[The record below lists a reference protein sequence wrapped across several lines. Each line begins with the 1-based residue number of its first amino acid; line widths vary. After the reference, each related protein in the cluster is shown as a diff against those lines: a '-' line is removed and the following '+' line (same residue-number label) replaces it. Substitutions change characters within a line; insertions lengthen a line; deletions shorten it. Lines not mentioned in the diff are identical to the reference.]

1 MKNFVSRAINQV
13 YRLVGS
19 CMLLILLLTGCGR
32 PHAFAG
38 TQLEQPRLA
47 TDFSGIN
54 WDGKPF
60 HLSDLGGQVVLL
72 FFGYTT
78 CPDVCP
84 LTLAEMQA
92 VEKQLGE
99 QAKDVEVVLVTV
111 DPELDT
117 VEQLAQYIPAFD
129 ATFYGVRLD
138 EATLATTK
146 KAYGIYAEKVVSE
159 SETTKAEHMVG
170 HGSYTLLIDQ
180 QGNWRVI
187 YSYYID
193 AKAIAE
199 EVAIHN
205 SVYEQMSDKIGLS
218 NRFMS
223 SKILTLGR
231 FCS

>member
-1 MKNFVSRAINQV
+1 MENSISQAINQM
-13 YRLVGS
+13 YRLGGA
-19 CMLLILLLTGCGR
+19 CMLLILMLTGCGK
-32 PHAFAG
+32 PHEFAG
-38 TQLEQPRLA
+38 TQLEQPRPIH
-47 TDFSGIN
+47 DFSGVN

-60 HLSDLGGQVVLL
+60 QLSHLGGQVVLL

-78 CPDVCP
+78 CPDICP

-92 VEKQLGE
+92 VEKDLGE
-99 QAKDVEVVLVTV
+99 QAKDVEVVFVTV
-111 DPELDT
+111 DPERDR

-138 EATLATTK
+138 EPTLAATK

-159 SETTKAEHMVG
+159 SETSKAEHMVG

-187 YSYYID
+187 YAYDID

-199 EVAIHN
+199 DIRYLLNE
-205 SVYEQMSDKIGLS
+205 
-218 NRFMS
+218 
-223 SKILTLGR
+223 
-231 FCS
+231 